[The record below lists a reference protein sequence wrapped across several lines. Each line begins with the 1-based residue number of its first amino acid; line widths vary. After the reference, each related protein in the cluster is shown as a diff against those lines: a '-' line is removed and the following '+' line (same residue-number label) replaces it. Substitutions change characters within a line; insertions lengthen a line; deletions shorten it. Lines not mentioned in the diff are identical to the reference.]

1 MSPPTNPYPGLKQ
14 FLFFSLSLAPAAFLA
29 VLIFKYSVDLPQWD
43 EWSYVP
49 FFEKLSHGSL
59 TFGDLFAQVNEYRQF
74 FPNLVMV
81 AVGWLTRWDP
91 RYEML
96 VTFLVAC
103 FISFTIY
110 RLCERTIVG
119 DRTSGLL
126 LFLIANLIIF
136 SPAQYENWLQGQ
148 QLVYFIP
155 IACVTTCLLVAYSGL
170 NAPARFGI
178 CAVLSLVS
186 TFSSANGIVC
196 WLVVLPVLMLA
207 ESSSRL
213 RARWWIVLGWIV
225 GLVCSAALYLHDYHK
240 PWWSPKPSMALSHPT
255 VALDYFLA
263 FVGAPLALSNV
274 KLAVAMGLIMTSAY
288 GLSCYYLF
296 KRRADLPLVRR
307 MLIWSM
313 IGAYSLLTALMTT
326 FGRLGLGI
334 AQSQNTRYIG
344 FSAFLLVALVFLLR
358 IINQDL
364 ASRSE
369 SGRQSIW
376 VRWVTVGLAGI
387 LLALQPF
394 IFALSIDRMRKMKML
409 LLEAK
414 ASVLFINLKPEPVLI
429 RTLYPD
435 VKTLTQQANVLDGLG
450 FLRPSLIRTLKM
462 EEFAAPSQSN
472 PADYGSWNQLT
483 SLEDGNRYRASG
495 WASLPYRGEVAD
507 AVILSYQTAGG
518 ETLMFEMT
526 RPREKL
532 AEVWYRKR
540 DQSET
545 WQVWFSADQ
554 LPAQPVTLTA
564 WAFDANSGKAFR
576 LDGEFQFPASDPK
589 RPNENPS
596 STGLR

>member
-1 MSPPTNPYPGLKQ
+1 MSPPTNPYTTLKQ
-14 FLFFSLSLAPAAFLA
+14 FLILSLALSPAGFLA
-29 VLIFKYSVDLPQWD
+29 MLIFKYSVDLPQWD

-49 FFEKLSHGSL
+49 FFEKLSRGSL

-81 AVGWLTRWDP
+81 VVGWLTRWDP

-110 RLCERTIVG
+110 RLSERTIGG
-119 DRTSGLL
+119 DRTSRLL
-126 LFLIANLIIF
+126 LFLVANLIIF
-136 SPAQYENWLQGQ
+136 SPAHYENWLQGQ

-155 IACVTTCLLVAYSGL
+155 IACVTTCLLVAYSGW
-170 NAPARFGI
+170 NAPARFGL
-178 CAVLSLVS
+178 CACLAVVS

-196 WLVVLPVLMLA
+196 WVVVLPALILA
-207 ESSSRL
+207 ESSRRL
-213 RARWWIVLGWIV
+213 RARLWVVLGWIV
-225 GLVCSAALYLHDYHK
+225 GLVASAALYLHDYHK
-240 PWWSPKPSMALSHPT
+240 PWWSPKPLMALSHPT

-263 FVGAPLALSNV
+263 FVGGPLALSNV
-274 KLAVAMGLIMTSAY
+274 KVAVAMGLIITSAY
-288 GLSCYYLF
+288 GLSCYYLG

-307 MLIWSM
+307 MLVWLM
-313 IGAYSLLTALMTT
+313 IGGYSFLTGVMTT

-364 ASRSE
+364 ANRSE

-376 VRWVTVGLAGI
+376 LRWVTVGLAGI
-387 LLALQPF
+387 FLALQPF
-394 IFALSIDRMRKMKML
+394 IFAFSIDRMRKMRML

-435 VKTLTQQANVLDGLG
+435 VKSLTEQANVLDGLG
-450 FLRPSLIRTLKM
+450 FLRPRLIRTLKVQD
-462 EEFAAPSQSN
+462 FAAASQST
-472 PADYGSWNQLT
+472 PADYGSWNRLD
-483 SLEDGNRYRASG
+483 SSEDGKRYRASG
-495 WASLPYRGEVAD
+495 WASLPHRGEVAD
-507 AVILSYQTAGG
+507 AVILSYRTAGG
-518 ETLMFEMT
+518 EALMFEMT

-540 DQSET
+540 DQSGT

-576 LDGEFQFPASDPK
+576 LDGEFQFPESDPK